1 MRNINNDLDKNYH
14 IIKDKY
20 SKAENKIIVEKKLDE
35 KEIDR
40 LNNQIGNLH
49 KEFKINKMPRNMN
62 KNESC
67 DDEIK
72 ASMDKIS
79 DKNSDGNMG
88 GMNNNMFVNLAQHKT
103 NNHQHN
109 SY

>member
-1 MRNINNDLDKNYH
+1 M
-14 IIKDKY
+14 
-20 SKAENKIIVEKKLDE
+20 EKKLDE

-49 KEFKINKMPRNMN
+49 KEFKINKMPRNMNMN

-88 GMNNNMFVNLAQHKT
+88 GMNNNMFVNLAQKT
-103 NNHQHN
+103 PNQHN